1 MLIAENVKKSY
12 NNRAVLKGIDLEIR
26 DGEFVSIMGESGSG
40 KSTLL
45 SILSGNASP
54 DEGKVTFD
62 GFVISEAGEKE
73 LAKWRRTDLGFVY
86 QSLNLISTLSAEDN
100 ILLPL
105 YLAHEDMRAGREYML
120 KLAERMNISHLLS
133 SMPESMSGGERQ
145 RVAIARALIH
155 HPKILLLDE
164 PTGSLDSKSTT
175 EVLELISELHKEM
188 GVAIVQV
195 THSLEAAQYADRIIR
210 IRDGE
215 VESA

>member
-1 MLIAENVKKSY
+1 MLIARNVKKSY
-12 NNRAVLKGIDLEIR
+12 NNREVLKGVDVEIR

-45 SILSGNASP
+45 SILSGNSRP
-54 DEGKVTFD
+54 DEGEVIFD
-62 GFVISEAGEKE
+62 GFVISGASEKE

-105 YLAHEDMRAGREYML
+105 YLAHEDVRVGREYML
-120 KLAERMNISHLLS
+120 ALAERMNISHLLS

-188 GVAIVQV
+188 GVAIIQV
-195 THSLEAAQYADRIIR
+195 THSLDAAEYADRIIR
-210 IRDGE
+210 IKDGE
-215 VESA
+215 VEIA

>member
-1 MLIAENVKKSY
+1 MLIVRNVKKSY
-12 NNRAVLKGIDLEIR
+12 NNREVLKGVDIEIR

-45 SILSGNASP
+45 SILSGNSRP
-54 DEGKVTFD
+54 DEGEVIFD
-62 GFVISEAGEKE
+62 GFVVSGASEKE

-105 YLAHEDMRAGREYML
+105 YLAHEDVRAGREYML
-120 KLAERMNISHLLS
+120 TLAERMNISHLLS

-188 GVAIVQV
+188 GVAIIQV
-195 THSLEAAQYADRIIR
+195 THSLDAAEYADRIIR
-210 IRDGE
+210 IKDGE
-215 VESA
+215 VEIA

>member
-1 MLIAENVKKSY
+1 MLIARNVKKSY
-12 NNRAVLKGIDLEIR
+12 NNREILKGIDMEIK

-45 SILSGNASP
+45 SILSGNSRP
-54 DEGKVTFD
+54 DEGEVSFD
-62 GFVISEAGEKE
+62 GFVISKATEKE

-105 YLAHEDMRAGREYML
+105 YLAREDVRAGREYML
-120 KLAERMNISHLLS
+120 TLAKRMNIAHLLS
-133 SMPESMSGGERQ
+133 SMPDSMSGGERQ

-175 EVLELISELHKEM
+175 EVLKLISELHKEM
-188 GVAIVQV
+188 GVAIIQV
-195 THSLEAAQYADRIIR
+195 THSLDAAEYADRIIH
-210 IRDGE
+210 IKDGE
-215 VESA
+215 VETA

>member
-1 MLIAENVKKSY
+1 MLTAKNVKKSY
-12 NNRAVLKGIDLEIR
+12 NNREILKGVDLEIR

-62 GFVISEAGEKE
+62 GFVISGASEKE

-105 YLAHEDMRAGREYML
+105 YLAHEDIRVGREYML
-120 KLAERMNISHLLS
+120 ELAERMNISHLLS

>member
-12 NNRAVLKGIDLEIR
+12 NNREVLKGIDLEIR

-195 THSLEAAQYADRIIR
+195 THSLDAAQYADRIIR